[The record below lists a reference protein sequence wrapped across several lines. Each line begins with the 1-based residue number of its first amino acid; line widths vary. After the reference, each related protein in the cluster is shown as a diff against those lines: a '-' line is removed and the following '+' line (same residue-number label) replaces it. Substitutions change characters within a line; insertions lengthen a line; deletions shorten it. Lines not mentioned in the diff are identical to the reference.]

1 MDRNELKDK
10 FTIYVF
16 TDSSVTEDEREMLMN
31 AMASAARIYG
41 CWFLMEPSGWGVPEG
56 AAGDGRSSGLA
67 GANGNAS
74 SSGRGGFSADDII
87 EKAPVNEKGQIGAS
101 EILTMM
107 QAGFRSQELKG
118 AMFIFTGRDL
128 YLNKTWCFGA
138 ARVGGG
144 VSVQSMA
151 RFRGLSDSEKQAVI
165 SRTLRH
171 ELGHI
176 HRLAADHK
184 RAKVEK
190 KFGWHCTSKGCT
202 MRQSP
207 NLKTLLKHAAEEDPE
222 NCLCALCREDLR
234 RFKEKNY

>member
-41 CWFLMEPSGWGVPEG
+41 CWFLMEPSGWG
-56 AAGDGRSSGLA
+56 
-67 GANGNAS
+67 
-74 SSGRGGFSADDII
+74 GFSADDII
-87 EKAPVNEKGQIGAS
+87 EKAPVNEKGQVGAS